1 MESDGDTS
9 GESITFQYDNPNL
22 GKSSYGFNSRI
33 KTVAQ
38 PPPITKKLPYPIRG
52 NDFQEFTE
60 ATQTIDSENN
70 VIKNHAQQ
78 LVAGKDDL
86 FEVVFALARWT
97 EENIEYDL
105 STLTADASLQASW
118 VLENKVGVC
127 DELTSLF
134 IAMTRSLG
142 IPARFVKGISHTNS
156 EAFDTNWVAHGWAE
170 VYFPDVGWVPFDPT
184 YGQYGY
190 VDAAH
195 FKLRESDDPK
205 KADVLY
211 RMEGSGVQLKP
222 GEILPE
228 INIINR
234 GKQLPKQVDITV
246 THSKS
251 DVAFGSSNE
260 IHVNIKNLENRYI
273 PVTLQ
278 LAVPGEV
285 TPQGRNKQT
294 FLLKPSEEKEI
305 SWEVQVS
312 SSLDD
317 GYRYSLPYRVFSERN
332 ISSGG
337 EFTGVA
343 SVSVSAEG
351 SESSDDVT
359 IPDVQESVQDS
370 PQRYRPSG
378 GKTLWIVL
386 AILLGL
392 GVIVGLVFWKT
403 MK

>member
-1 MESDGDTS
+1 
-9 GESITFQYDNPNL
+9 
-22 GKSSYGFNSRI
+22 
-33 KTVAQ
+33 
-38 PPPITKKLPYPIRG
+38 
-52 NDFQEFTE
+52 
-60 ATQTIDSENN
+60 
-70 VIKNHAQQ
+70 
-78 LVAGKDDL
+78 
-86 FEVVFALARWT
+86 
-97 EENIEYDL
+97 
-105 STLTADASLQASW
+105 
-118 VLENKVGVC
+118 
-127 DELTSLF
+127 
-134 IAMTRSLG
+134 
-142 IPARFVKGISHTNS
+142 
-156 EAFDTNWVAHGWAE
+156 
-170 VYFPDVGWVPFDPT
+170 
-184 YGQYGY
+184 
-190 VDAAH
+190 
-195 FKLRESDDPK
+195 
-205 KADVLY
+205 
-211 RMEGSGVQLKP
+211 
-222 GEILPE
+222 
-228 INIINR
+228 
-234 GKQLPKQVDITV
+234 
-246 THSKS
+246 
-251 DVAFGSSNE
+251 
-260 IHVNIKNLENRYI
+260 HVNIKNLENRYI